1 MMKPWMGHEWGFK
14 KVEKLLEWITEFKFI
29 KELTLY
35 AFSMQNFNR
44 PKNEFKHLMEIFN
57 GMCDRFLDDSRLMKN
72 KIRIN
77 FIGRTHLL
85 PVDLQEKMKKLFE
98 KTKNNKRYIINI
110 ALAYGGREEVIDAI
124 KKMIKNREIDEINE
138 KNFAKNLYTKS
149 EPDIIIR
156 TGGDK
161 RTSNFMIWQSAYSE
175 WFFIEKTWPE
185 FEKEDLIKI
194 IKEYKLRERRFGK

>member
-1 MMKPWMGHEWGFK
+1 
-14 KVEKLLEWITEFKFI
+14 
-29 KELTLY
+29 
-35 AFSMQNFNR
+35 
-44 PKNEFKHLMEIFN
+44 
-57 GMCDRFLDDSRLMKN
+57 
-72 KIRIN
+72 
-77 FIGRTHLL
+77 
-85 PVDLQEKMKKLFE
+85 MKKLFE

-185 FEKEDLIKI
+185 FEKEDLIKVI
-194 IKEYKLRERRFGK
+194 EEYKLRERRFGK